1 MTKEELIKIRKIM
14 DEVQQ
19 KRSVENMILAYQTTI
34 DLELQ
39 QGKET
44 FLQTLFQRAI
54 ADEDVSALM
63 KKMDKDNYNFRNRML
78 HKCWQVMLN
87 KQKIS
92 ESESKMLLLEPTICP
107 YDDIFSFEFSPV
119 LGGNSIVGYVRKQR
133 LLKSLEN
140 LGYTPNDFTNENS
153 LFQLNISQNTVSI
166 RNLKRNQET
175 QK

>member
-1 MTKEELIKIRKIM
+1 MTKEELLNTREIIKK
-14 DEVQQ
+14 VQQ
-19 KRSVENMILAYQTTI
+19 KRSIENIILAYQTTM

-54 ADEDVSALM
+54 ADEDGSALIRKID
-63 KKMDKDNYNFRNRML
+63 KKNYKFRNHIL
-78 HKCWQVMLN
+78 IKCWQIMLN

-92 ESESKMLLLEPTICP
+92 ESESKMLLLDPTICP

-119 LGGNSIVGYVRKQR
+119 PGEDSIEGYVRKQR

-140 LGYTPNDFTNENS
+140 LGYTPNDFTNENN
-153 LFQLNISQNTVSI
+153 LFQLIIPQSSI
-166 RNLKRNQET
+166 PTKSLK
-175 QK
+175 K